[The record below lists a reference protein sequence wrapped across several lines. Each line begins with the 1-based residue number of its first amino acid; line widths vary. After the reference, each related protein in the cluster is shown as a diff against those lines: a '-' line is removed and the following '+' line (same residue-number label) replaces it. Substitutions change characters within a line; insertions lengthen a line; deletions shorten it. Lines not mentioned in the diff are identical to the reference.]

1 MMNYFDTNEYKYTLR
16 ANRLF
21 FNMDWK
27 LFPKLGV
34 KVVPAGFTMDIITD
48 DQDNVTG
55 YAFTTKIYGYD
66 HSGSNGITSYSDLGD
81 FCYGDNSLITE
92 ELKAAALE
100 YLKQKDIDFYNLIKN
115 IDSAS
120 ENNHERQINQM
131 RY

>member
-27 LFPKLGV
+27 LFPKPGV
-34 KVVPAGFTMDIITD
+34 TTVPSGFTMDVITD
-48 DQDNVTG
+48 EQDNVTG

-66 HSGSNGITSYSDLGD
+66 HSGNNGVTSYSDLED
-81 FCYGDNSLITE
+81 FCYGDDSLITE

-100 YLKQKDIDFYNLIKN
+100 YLKQKDTDFYNLIQN
-115 IDSAS
+115 I
-120 ENNHERQINQM
+120 EL
-131 RY
+131 